1 MDTENDTEFH
11 PIMSINLYLVLDAK
25 TRLELDFTTE
35 ITSMKDRKKVVTLK
49 SKFRLFRTNMN
60 LSWKPLKEF

>member
-11 PIMSINLYLVLDAK
+11 SIISINLYLVLDAK